1 MKEFIILRAKTYSY
15 WKNNNGED
23 KNKRHKKNCSIKR
36 KLKFQDYEKCLEVAQ
51 TENGINH

>member
-23 KNKRHKKNCSIKR
+23 KNKTHNKI
-36 KLKFQDYEKCLEVAQ
+36 V
-51 TENGINH
+51 T

>member
-23 KNKRHKKNCSIKR
+23 KNKRHNKI
-36 KLKFQDYEKCLEVAQ
+36 VA
-51 TENGINH
+51 